1 MNKEQ
6 KINFVADKILDGI
19 SDEKGFIDIAIR
31 QKKRI
36 CDFKEIYKLARQQ
49 IIKELK
55 EDKKKFKKQYE
66 FYKNG
71 ECKK

>member
-55 EDKKKFKKQYE
+55 EDKKNFKKQYE